1 MAQLD
6 FTVADDEFDDSES
19 GLNSVDSSSLYSD
32 DDSLEAIAG
41 ISSDTDVP
49 DAEPANDAVVDAPQV
64 QESQG
69 PPVPASGLPEGWTM
83 DQWKWYGQE
92 WLDKNQ

>member
-6 FTVADDEFDDSES
+6 FTVAEDEFDDSES

-41 ISSDTDVP
+41 ISPDTDVP
-49 DAEPANDAVVDAPQV
+49 DAEPANEAVVDVLKSKNRKVRRPGQ
-64 QESQG
+64 
-69 PPVPASGLPEGWTM
+69 GLPEEWTM
-83 DQWKWYGQE
+83 EQWKWYGQMA
-92 WLDKNQ
+92 